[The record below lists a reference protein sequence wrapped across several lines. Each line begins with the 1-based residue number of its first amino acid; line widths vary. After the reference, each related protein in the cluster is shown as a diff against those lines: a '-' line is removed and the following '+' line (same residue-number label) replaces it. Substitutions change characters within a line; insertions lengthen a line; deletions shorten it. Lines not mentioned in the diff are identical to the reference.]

1 MDTIIWLMN
10 NHHIYVG
17 DYYKNNIKMVTF
29 EKVDSWEFY
38 GADDVEELIDY
49 MNYPLQYNRFRN
61 NQIIILFDEVKTYE
75 MLTKVQK
82 NFKESAGIMV
92 KRIESFLLE
101 VALKQG
107 MEPGQKISFADRAY
121 ELIQMEE
128 GIKLHMLEEEPEEK
142 EEVLEIK
149 PLTIFE
155 DVVERQKEETF
166 QKQIKDAND
175 IFKYELVL
183 SPTTL
188 FIQDGQRE
196 KRFLQVEDVLMTNTL
211 VKDETYMQKG
221 DILFKYKHNVQKLFG
236 RIKTEE
242 VAKKLSKEGV
252 FYFVKPFN
260 VKENVWAYRDEVLGI
275 VGPREESKEAL
286 LKWYREIVAY

>member
-17 DYYKNNIKMVTF
+17 DFYKNNIKMVTF

-38 GADDVEELIDY
+38 GVDDIEELIDY
-49 MNYPLQYNRFRN
+49 MNYPLHYNRFRKS
-61 NQIIILFDEVKTYE
+61 QLIILFDEVKTYE
-75 MLTKVQK
+75 MLTKVQN
-82 NFKESAGIMV
+82 NFKESTGMMV
-92 KRIESFLLE
+92 KRIEPFLLE

-107 MEPGQKISFADRAY
+107 IEPGQKISFADRSY
-121 ELIQMEE
+121 ELVQMEE
-128 GIKLHMLEEEPEEK
+128 GIKLHILEEDPEEK

-149 PLTIFE
+149 PLSIFE
-155 DVVERQKEETF
+155 DIVERQKEKTF
-166 QKQIKDAND
+166 QKEIKDVND
-175 IFKYELVL
+175 IFKYELIL

-188 FIQDGQRE
+188 FIQHGQRE

-242 VAKKLSKEGV
+242 ASKKLSKEGV
-252 FYFVKPFN
+252 FYFIKPLN
-260 VKENVWAYRDEVLGI
+260 DKENVWAYRDEVLGI
-275 VGPREESKEAL
+275 VGSRGQSKEAL
-286 LKWYREIVAY
+286 LKWYKEIVEY